1 MNADEV
7 TIIGPIPETEQIRE
21 QQADGKNRLF
31 NGICWTHAY
40 DTKKEAKKY
49 GRMFGARKIAKAYFN
64 GLYTEYKEEY
74 LDYEA

>member
-1 MNADEV
+1 MNAAEV
-7 TIIGPIPETEQIRE
+7 TIIAPTPETELIRE
-21 QQADGKNRLF
+21 QQADGKYRLF

-40 DTKKEAKKY
+40 DTKEEAKKF
-49 GRMFGARKIAKAYFN
+49 GRMFGADRIAKAYFN